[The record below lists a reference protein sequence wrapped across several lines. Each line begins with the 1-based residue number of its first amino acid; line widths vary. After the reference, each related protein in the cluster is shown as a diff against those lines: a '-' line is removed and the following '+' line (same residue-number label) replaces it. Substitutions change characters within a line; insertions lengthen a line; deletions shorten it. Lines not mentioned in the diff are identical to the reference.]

1 MADKKI
7 KVLFAGAEHRMR
19 RKETMLHPPDDVEFI
34 PAKPLEE
41 MRKDWELTN
50 VKGENSI
57 AKNWRV
63 FSRVFKYN
71 NLIQKD
77 LLNGIDLVYSPGY
90 AIFNRF
96 PFVVEIDNVSV
107 LAYYKLGL
115 LKVLKPLIKR
125 ILKSKW
131 CRHIIC
137 ISEASR
143 MGLINY
149 FDDNL
154 IASKSSVVYP
164 YVDRPKI
171 TKRVSKTARFLFISS
186 NFYLKGGKEVAK
198 AFFELEKKH
207 PDIHLTII
215 TKLNEI
221 DPDLRLT
228 LERNKKVTLL
238 EANIDK
244 SVLFEKYYSNADV
257 FVLPTYQDS
266 FGLVFLEALAAGLP
280 IITTRM
286 AATSEMVE
294 NGKNGFLCESPI
306 PYFTKEFLPN
316 PAWWEVDKALY
327 AKTRDFPQIEKFL
340 KEKMEEF
347 IKNPKLKE
355 SMSKESLRIV
365 NNRFSEEKRL
375 LTLGTILHKSVE
387 GVYVRN

>member
-1 MADKKI
+1 MI
-7 KVLFAGAEHRMR
+7 RVLFTGQDHRMR
-19 RKETMLHPPDDVEFI
+19 RRETIMHPPSDVEFVTLQSI
-34 PAKPLEE
+34 EK

-50 VKGENSI
+50 VKSETGA
-57 AKNWRV
+57 AKNIHL
-63 FSRVFKYN
+63 FSRLFKYN
-71 NLIQKD
+71 NRISKEFLKDINLI
-77 LLNGIDLVYSPGY
+77 YSPGY
-90 AIFNRF
+90 AVFNHF
-96 PFVVEIDNVSV
+96 PFVVEIDNVAV
-107 LAYYKLGL
+107 LSYYKLGL
-115 LKVLKPLIKR
+115 LKVMKPILKSV
-125 ILKSKW
+125 LKSKW

-149 FDDNL
+149 FDDNE

-171 TKRVSKTARFLFISS
+171 TKRVSKTTRFLFISS

-198 AFFELEKKH
+198 AFFELKKKH
-207 PDIHLTII
+207 QDIHLTII

-228 LERNKKVTLL
+228 MERDKKITLL

-280 IITTRM
+280 IISTKM
-286 AATSEMVE
+286 AATPEMIE
-294 NGKNGFLCESPI
+294 NNKNGFLCESPI

-316 PAWWEVDKALY
+316 PKWWEVDKALY
-327 AKTRDFPQIEKFL
+327 AKTHEFTQIEKFL

-347 IKNPKLKE
+347 IKNPSLKE
-355 SMSKESLRIV
+355 HMSKESLRIV
-365 NNRFSEEKRL
+365 NDKFSEQKRL

>member
-1 MADKKI
+1 MI
-7 KVLFAGAEHRMR
+7 RVLFTGREHRMR
-19 RKETMLHPPDDVEFI
+19 RRETVMHPPEDVEFVTVQG
-34 PAKPLEE
+34 LEE
-41 MRKDWELTN
+41 MKKDWELTN
-50 VKGENSI
+50 VKSEVGA
-57 AKNWRV
+57 AKNIHL
-63 FSRVFKYN
+63 FSRLFKYN
-71 NLIQKD
+71 NRISKEFLKDINLI
-77 LLNGIDLVYSPGY
+77 YSPGY

-115 LKVLKPLIKR
+115 LKVLKPLIKK

-149 FDDNL
+149 FDDNE

-171 TKRVSKTARFLFISS
+171 TKRVSKTTRFLFISS

-280 IITTRM
+280 IITTKM
-286 AATSEMVE
+286 AATPEMVE

-340 KEKMEEF
+340 REKMEEF

-365 NNRFSEEKRL
+365 NDRFSEEKRL

>member
-1 MADKKI
+1 MI
-7 KVLFAGAEHRMR
+7 RVLFAGREHRMR
-19 RKETMLHPPDDVEFI
+19 RRETVLHPPKDVEFVTVQNI
-34 PAKPLEE
+34 EE
-41 MRKDWELTN
+41 MKKDWELTN
-50 VKGENSI
+50 VKSETGA
-57 AKNWRV
+57 AKNIHL
-63 FSRVFKYN
+63 FSRLFKYN
-71 NLIQKD
+71 NRISKEFLKDINLI
-77 LLNGIDLVYSPGY
+77 YSPGY

-96 PFVVEIDNVSV
+96 PFVIEIDNVSV

-115 LKVLKPLIKR
+115 LKMLKPLIKR

-143 MGLINY
+143 RGLINY
-149 FDDNL
+149 FDDNE

-171 TKRVSKTARFLFISS
+171 TKKVSKTTRFLFISS

-198 AFFELEKKH
+198 AFFELEKVH
-207 PDIHLTII
+207 SDIHLTVIS
-215 TKLNEI
+215 KLNEI
-221 DPDLRLT
+221 DPDLHLT
-228 LERNKKVTLL
+228 MERDKKITLL

-280 IITTRM
+280 IITTKM
-286 AATSEMVE
+286 AATPEMVE

-316 PAWWEVDKALY
+316 PAWWEIDKALY
-327 AKTRDFPQIEKFL
+327 AKTHDFPLVEKFL

-347 IKNPKLKE
+347 IKNPKLKD

-365 NNRFSEEKRL
+365 NDKFSEEKRL